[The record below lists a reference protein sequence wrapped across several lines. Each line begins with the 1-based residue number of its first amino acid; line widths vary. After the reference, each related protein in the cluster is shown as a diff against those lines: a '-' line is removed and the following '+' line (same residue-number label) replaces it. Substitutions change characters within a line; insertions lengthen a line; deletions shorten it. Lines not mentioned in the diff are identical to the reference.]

1 MRNKKAE
8 HIPIILLKAIDQNP
22 DKEMETI
29 ILKLNPHY
37 MVSRYPDAA
46 GGPSHKM
53 YNEQIALEFLKET
66 ERVLEWL
73 RQKMK

>member
-1 MRNKKAE
+1 MIA
-8 HIPIILLKAIDQNP
+8 PA
-22 DKEMETI
+22 
-29 ILKLNPHY
+29 
-37 MVSRYPDAA
+37 RYPDAA

-53 YNEQIALEFLKET
+53 YNEQIALEFLKDT